1 MWFISHYLRSAK
13 SLLEVQMSNYVLF
26 ENVKYRSQNNLWLQ
40 LVYYTS
46 TSHTDYIFQILDS
59 EHDKWL
65 SSLEGERY
73 VVTNTR
79 S

>member
-1 MWFISHYLRSAK
+1 MWFTSHYLRSAK
-13 SLLEVQMSNYVLF
+13 SLLEVQISNYVLF
-26 ENVKYRSQNNLWLQ
+26 ENVKYKSQNNLWLQ
-40 LVYYTS
+40 PVYYTS
-46 TSHTDYIFQILDS
+46 ISHTDYIFQILDS